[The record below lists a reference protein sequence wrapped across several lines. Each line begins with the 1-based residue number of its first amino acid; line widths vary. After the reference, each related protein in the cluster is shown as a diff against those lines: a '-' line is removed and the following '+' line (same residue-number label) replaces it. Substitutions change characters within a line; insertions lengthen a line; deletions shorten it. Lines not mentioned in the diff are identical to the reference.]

1 MFPTGRGGR
10 RRPPPTTPR
19 RRRPPTRRTR
29 RGPPAAGTPARRR
42 RRARLLPA
50 ALAAAL
56 LLAAGAAPA
65 GAATPTPSP
74 PPPGRIEVTPDWRD
88 LPGKDKILQL
98 LDVAS
103 QLGLACCV
111 GSMVVGGAVM
121 GISRFTGQTSGRAPV
136 MVLGGAGG
144 ALVIVFAPDLVGWL
158 TA

>member
-10 RRPPPTTPR
+10 RRPPRTTPRSRPDAGRTR
-19 RRRPPTRRTR
+19 RRRP
-29 RGPPAAGTPARRR
+29 AAGAPGRRR
-42 RRARLLPA
+42 PRVRLLPA

-56 LLAAGAAPA
+56 ILTAGGAPA
-65 GAATPTPSP
+65 GAATPTPSS
-74 PPPGRIEVTPDWRD
+74 PPPGQIEVTPDWRD

-103 QLGLACCV
+103 QLGLACCI

-121 GISRFTGQTSGRAPV
+121 GISRVTGQSSGRAPV
-136 MVLGGAGG
+136 MVLGGGGG
-144 ALVIVFAPDLVGWL
+144 ALIIIFAPDLVGWL